1 MRPGLDAGNPGFQSF
16 LYPLELQEG
25 ESMTRRLF
33 VTAAW
38 VTALFLTAALCAPA
52 GGMGEAWTP
61 VEYRLYPAPEG
72 GYVGD
77 TMPFV
82 TEEGTLELYYLYDT
96 DHNGQGYHP
105 IYKYST
111 DDLCGY
117 EDGGMALQYG
127 LMSEPDPALGTGSV
141 LRDQEGLYHLFYTG
155 HNDTGNGG
163 MGRECVMHATSTDRV
178 SWEKQ
183 PGDTFF
189 SPDHYSKDDFRDPE
203 VFWAEEEQRYWMLVA
218 AREDTLGG
226 VIAKYTSPDLRE
238 WTFEGPLYAP
248 QSQYMLE
255 CPDLFRMGDTWY
267 LTYSWDCVTY
277 YAIGESMNGPFAAP
291 EDNILDGKGL
301 MEGNG
306 FVFYAAK
313 TAEWDG
319 KTYLCGWL
327 GRAGLTADSG
337 IYQWAGNVLNH
348 QLVQHG
354 DRTLGVTAPEAFE
367 TYFTQKLD
375 YEATRVEGPA
385 DIEEDSVVLQ
395 AQDGEIA
402 RADLGVRAPTMMLE
416 CDVTLDPDGCAGF
429 AFGGSEADEAYTA
442 LCLDSAR
449 NMLHYEG
456 YELTELSAY
465 EPMAVTRFDFS
476 DRGLHHVTLV
486 CENEIVVLYIDDEK
500 ALSSRISHSTGG
512 AHIGVF
518 SEGCSAAFSNITM
531 KVPE

>member
-1 MRPGLDAGNPGFQSF
+1 MNKRSF
-16 LYPLELQEG
+16 VVLALV
-25 ESMTRRLF
+25 M
-33 VTAAW
+33 
-38 VTALFLTAALCAPA
+38 ALFSVDALCAPA
-52 GGMGEAWTP
+52 SEPDDVWAP

-82 TEEGTLELYYLYDT
+82 TGDGTLELYYLYDT

-105 IYKYST
+105 IYKYT
-111 DDLCGY
+111 TEDLCGY
-117 EDGGMALQYG
+117 EDEGMVLPYG
-127 LMSEPDPALGTGSV
+127 LMSDPDPALGTGCV
-141 LRDQEGLYHLFYTG
+141 LKDQEGMYHLFYTG

-163 MGRECVMHATSTDRV
+163 MGKECIMHATSTDRV

-203 VFWAEEEQRYWMLVA
+203 VFWVGEEQRYWMLIA
-218 AREDTLGG
+218 ARENTLGG
-226 VIAKYTSPDLRE
+226 VIAKYTSPDLKE

-248 QSQYMLE
+248 QAQYMLE

-277 YAIGESMNGPFAAP
+277 YAIGESKDGPFAAP
-291 EDNILDGKGL
+291 EDNILDGQGL

-313 TAEWDG
+313 TAEWG
-319 KTYLCGWL
+319 ENTYLCGWL
-327 GRAGLTADSG
+327 GRAALSVDSG

-348 QLVQHG
+348 QLVQHE
-354 DRTLGVTAPEAFE
+354 DKTLGVTAPQTFE
-367 TYFTQKLD
+367 DYFTRELD
-375 YEATRVEGPA
+375 FRAENAEGAATIEGNR
-385 DIEEDSVVLQ
+385 ITLQ
-395 AQDGEIA
+395 PEDGEIA
-402 RADLGVRAPTMMLE
+402 LADMGMRAPTMMLE

-442 LCLDSAR
+442 LCLDAAR
-449 NMLHYEG
+449 NLLHYEG
-456 YELTELSAY
+456 YELTELSVY

-476 DRGLHHVTLV
+476 DRELHHVKLV
-486 CENEIVVLYIDDEK
+486 CENEIIVLYIDDEK

-518 SEGCSAAFSNITM
+518 AEGCSAAFSDITM
-531 KVPE
+531 KIPE